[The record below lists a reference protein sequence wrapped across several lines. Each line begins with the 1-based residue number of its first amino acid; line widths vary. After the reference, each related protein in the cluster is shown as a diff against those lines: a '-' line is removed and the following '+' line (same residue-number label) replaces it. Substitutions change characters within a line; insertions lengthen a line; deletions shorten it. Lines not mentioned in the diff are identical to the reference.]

1 MMELIFARPC
11 PASES
16 PSGTVA
22 RTSALSSYV
31 LRQVWS
37 SLPLAPLFR
46 GLERCRSPR
55 SLLAAPNCTHLDMRV
70 LCL

>member
-22 RTSALSSYV
+22 RTSALSSDL

-37 SLPLAPLFR
+37 SLPLAPLFP
-46 GLERCRSPR
+46 GLRALPFSPEFARCCVGCS
-55 SLLAAPNCTHLDMRV
+55 
-70 LCL
+70 